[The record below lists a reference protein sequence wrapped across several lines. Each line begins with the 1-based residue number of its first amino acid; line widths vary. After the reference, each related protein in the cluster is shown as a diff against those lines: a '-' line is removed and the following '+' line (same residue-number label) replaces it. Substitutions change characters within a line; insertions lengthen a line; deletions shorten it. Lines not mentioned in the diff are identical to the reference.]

1 VSAAVGGVARGP
13 VRTAVGGPRYDA
25 LVALLCGVFQAG
37 AYLDAWAHVHQPEL
51 ETFFTPW
58 HAVLYSGFLAVA
70 AATAAPLALHRRP
83 GVPWARTLPPGYDV
97 SLIGVLVFFLGGVL
111 DMLWH
116 TILGIEVDIETLLSP
131 SHLVLGI
138 GSALMLT
145 GPLRAAWRRVGQTRA
160 SWPAV
165 LSLAYLL
172 NAFAFWTQ
180 FVHPLARPWASSGN
194 RPVAATFPVAA
205 PDPIFR
211 GAEIQSV
218 GVAQALGIAAVL
230 LQAAVLSSV
239 VLLGL
244 RRWGPSFPPGAF
256 TAILGLNAVMVG
268 AARDGLWLAPAAI
281 AAGLVADLLVAALR
295 PSPRRPVAFRTVACA
310 VPGIYFALFF
320 AAVALVRGVWW
331 SIPLWSGSIVLAGA
345 VGWLVSWLVAPP
357 SVPTDGGADAM
368 RKFDAAE
375 RQTT

>member
-1 VSAAVGGVARGP
+1 
-13 VRTAVGGPRYDA
+13 
-25 LVALLCGVFQAG
+25 
-37 AYLDAWAHVHQPEL
+37 
-51 ETFFTPW
+51 
-58 HAVLYSGFLAVA
+58 VA
-70 AATAAPLALHRRP
+70 AATVAPLALHRTP
-83 GVPWARTLPPGYDV
+83 GVSWARTLPPGYDV

-172 NAFAFWTQ
+172 NALAFWTQ

-194 RPVAATFPVAA
+194 RPAAATFPVAA

-218 GVAQALGIAAVL
+218 GVAQALGVAAVL

-239 VLLGL
+239 VLLAL
-244 RRWGPSFPPGAF
+244 
-256 TAILGLNAVMVG
+256 
-268 AARDGLWLAPAAI
+268 
-281 AAGLVADLLVAALR
+281 LLVAALR
-295 PSPRRPVAFRTVACA
+295 PSPRRPVAFRTVAGA
-310 VPGIYFALFF
+310 VPGVYFALFF

-331 SIPLWSGSIVLAGA
+331 SVPL
-345 VGWLVSWLVAPP
+345 
-357 SVPTDGGADAM
+357 
-368 RKFDAAE
+368 
-375 RQTT
+375 